1 MSTPQPSFKGLPI
14 QINVFAEFVKK
25 WALDHNTTYAKALK
39 SKKMKKDFLAYR
51 ATLPLSKPI
60 QKIQQFPPSSFVK
73 ADISPNQPAIPSDV
87 ADIAPEMGTIYP
99 EEESTESGQIK
110 IRVKNKT
117 KKRKTQPVV
126 EMILYDIEEDIPP
139 LSPLPEEEP
148 PKIVWQQ
155 YKSLTTGTP
164 LWYNPETTETTYE
177 RPTTGTIEVIEGGK
191 LSAPEIKSFVS
202 ASYVDRPDPTI
213 DDWLLDTKL
222 SNETAKV
229 YYNPKEKRAVVVHRG
244 TQGLSDWGNNLAY
257 VLGGYEM
264 TDRYKMGKDTQNRA
278 EKKYGAKNI
287 STLGHSQGAILA
299 RKLGA
304 NTKEVITVNPAYKF
318 EKPLPNEFVIRSSS
332 DVVSGAYAPVA
343 AARSVLMPKKSQNR
357 DITIPSENRFDV
369 LGEHSSDILDRL
381 PKDQMIGTGS
391 SLSSEMDRHSAE
403 LNAAELRDSYQRLTQ
418 SLQIIGDNFNNAIR
432 RYEFPE
438 GVIED
443 AYNKFRAIEDLLR
456 SIRGD
461 IRSGSSTFY
470 WLDEERI
477 AETLGMV
484 EQALTTI
491 LQYIQTYTDEDQQT
505 WLAENV
511 PRPTE
516 VSASVIQPP
525 VSTDVSV
532 TRGIPRR
539 RRRVEPQSDLN
550 TIVATPVQS
559 QANPQTENSLE
570 QMPPNMNGG
579 KLRIC
584 GCGAGP
590 SVIVPVDQFTGINQ
604 EEEQQ
609 EEEQPKEEERPITKE
624 EMAQYNRQYINEVLD
639 DYVKPL
645 EMAIREYGNAP
656 QWKLRADR
664 HKFFNDNIRGRI
676 YEALMDLESYIQS
689 LMYHTHPFQPIRNDY
704 NRLIRYF
711 ALVEAYLKNEY
722 DGNLVDKFPE
732 LETTELA
739 QRFGGMRGYGIKK
752 ARPSKIQTI
761 LFSKDKWTK
770 RKATAWLKK
779 HNYSNKGVDDKPDTL
794 RYRQLDPAYVEKI
807 GYTQYITKPLGDSGV
822 SLVIVYK

>member
-25 WALDHNTTYAKALK
+25 WALDNNTTYAKALK

-60 QKIQQFPPSSFVK
+60 QSIQQFPPSSFVK
-73 ADISPNQPAIPSDV
+73 ADISPDQPAIPSDV
-87 ADIAPEMGTIYP
+87 ADIAPEMAEVYP
-99 EEESTESGQIK
+99 EEEPTESGPIK
-110 IRVKNKT
+110 IRVKT
-117 KKRKTQPVV
+117 KKRRTEPVV
-126 EMILYDIEEDIPP
+126 EPILYDI
-139 LSPLPEEEP
+139 EEEP

-155 YKSLTTGTP
+155 YKSSTTGKP
-164 LWYNPETTETTYE
+164 FWYNPETTESTYE
-177 RPTTGTIEVIEGGK
+177 RPTTGTIDVIEGGK

-202 ASYVDRPDPTI
+202 ASYIDHPDPTI

-229 YYNPKEKRAVVVHRG
+229 YYNPKQKRAVVIHRG

-257 VLGGYEM
+257 MLGGYEM

-304 NTKEVITVNPAYKF
+304 NTKEIITVNPAYKF

-381 PKDQMIGTGS
+381 PKDQMIGAGPKAHLSKQTISDEDFAAMLEGKIPFPTDKQKRKPKGRPVQMEFDEIEDEATGKTYTKEQYKSIIAKDKLNSIVS
-391 SLSSEMDRHSAE
+391 SLLRNHWNEDDDYWSLDEYERPEE
-403 LNAAELRDSYQRLTQ
+403 LHNLTKILRDYYTAASEA
-418 SLQIIGDNFNNAIR
+418 G
-432 RYEFPE
+432 YEKM
-438 GVIED
+438 ID
-443 AYNKFRAIEDLLR
+443 EDLDMVRYLSDFDTNEDDILR
-456 SIRGD
+456 FFKEMI
-461 IRSGSSTFY
+461 
-470 WLDEERI
+470 DEHRY
-477 AETLGMV
+477 V
-484 EQALTTI
+484 
-491 LQYIQTYTDEDQQT
+491 
-505 WLAENV
+505 
-511 PRPTE
+511 
-516 VSASVIQPP
+516 
-525 VSTDVSV
+525 
-532 TRGIPRR
+532 
-539 RRRVEPQSDLN
+539 
-550 TIVATPVQS
+550 
-559 QANPQTENSLE
+559 
-570 QMPPNMNGG
+570 MNEI
-579 KLRIC
+579 K
-584 GCGAGP
+584 GAGAGH
-590 SVIVPVDQFTGINQ
+590 SVIVPIKEEPVSIEEIEP
-604 EEEQQ
+604 EEE
-609 EEEQPKEEERPITKE
+609 EETPEPIQPQSQSNWRAEEIKRTKDELIT
-624 EMAQYNRQYINEVLD
+624 
-639 DYVKPL
+639 PL
-645 EMAIREYGNAP
+645 
-656 QWKLRADR
+656 L
-664 HKFFNDNIRGRI
+664 
-676 YEALMDLESYIQS
+676 
-689 LMYHTHPFQPIRNDY
+689 
-704 NRLIRYF
+704 NRLRDFKYSK
-711 ALVEAYLKNEY
+711 AEWSR
-722 DGNLVDKFPE
+722 VDKKRYDNFINTVYFRVYLIIDGIDRYIERMPPWHNIVADVDNMNKYLDQIE
-732 LETTELA
+732 WYLLGSVGTPKLPILYSNID
-739 QRFGGMRGYGIKK
+739 GGAVGQK

-794 RYRQLDPAYVEKI
+794 RYRQLDPAYIDKI